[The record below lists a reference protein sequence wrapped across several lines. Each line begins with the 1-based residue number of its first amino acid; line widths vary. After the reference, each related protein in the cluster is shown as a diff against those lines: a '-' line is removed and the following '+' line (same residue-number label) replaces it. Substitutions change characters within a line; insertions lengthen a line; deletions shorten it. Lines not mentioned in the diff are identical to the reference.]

1 MLEKALVERPSE
13 DDSHSTSANILARAT
28 PLATRMRATSA
39 RRSTSLVGRG
49 VPLRRSPIRGAVASS
64 SRGASSPMIEVERK
78 YEADASAEELTRR
91 VEALGGRSK
100 GVVTFT
106 DAYYDTPDRA
116 LCAQDVWLRRRDAA
130 WEIKL
135 PVLADARR
143 SGGERSVFREVEG
156 ARDVLR
162 EFLGA
167 LGDDRGESARAG
179 ADRPDPADAE
189 AALRDALASRRAEAF
204 AEFSTTRVK
213 LETTSGVAVDVDAAS
228 FGHVVVEVE
237 VMCGDEREVAEA
249 ERRVEETARE
259 LGLEPLLDSGGKL
272 ETFIRRNC
280 PEHLATLVE
289 RGILKP

>member
-1 MLEKALVERPSE
+1 
-13 DDSHSTSANILARAT
+13 
-28 PLATRMRATSA
+28 
-39 RRSTSLVGRG
+39 
-49 VPLRRSPIRGAVASS
+49 
-64 SRGASSPMIEVERK
+64 MIEVERK

-167 LGDDRGESARAG
+167 LGDDRG
-179 ADRPDPADAE
+179 
-189 AALRDALASRRAEAF
+189 
-204 AEFSTTRVK
+204 
-213 LETTSGVAVDVDAAS
+213 
-228 FGHVVVEVE
+228 
-237 VMCGDEREVAEA
+237 
-249 ERRVEETARE
+249 
-259 LGLEPLLDSGGKL
+259 
-272 ETFIRRNC
+272 
-280 PEHLATLVE
+280 
-289 RGILKP
+289 

>member
-1 MLEKALVERPSE
+1 
-13 DDSHSTSANILARAT
+13 
-28 PLATRMRATSA
+28 
-39 RRSTSLVGRG
+39 
-49 VPLRRSPIRGAVASS
+49 
-64 SRGASSPMIEVERK
+64 MIEVERK

-130 WEIKL
+130 WEIRAPGARGRAPIGGRAKRL
-135 PVLADARR
+135 PRGGGGEGRPPRVPRRARR
-143 SGGERSVFREVEG
+143 RSRRVR
-156 ARDVLR
+156 ARR
-162 EFLGA
+162 
-167 LGDDRGESARAG
+167 RGPA
-179 ADRPDPADAE
+179 DPADAE
-189 AALRDALASRRAEAF
+189 AALWDALASRRAEAF

-213 LETTSGVAVDVDAAS
+213 LETAAGVAVDVDAAS

-237 VMCGDEREVAEA
+237 VMCGDEGEVAEA

-272 ETFIRRNC
+272 EAFIRRNC
-280 PEHLATLVE
+280 PETSRHPRRAG
-289 RGILKP
+289 GILKP

>member
-1 MLEKALVERPSE
+1 
-13 DDSHSTSANILARAT
+13 
-28 PLATRMRATSA
+28 
-39 RRSTSLVGRG
+39 
-49 VPLRRSPIRGAVASS
+49 
-64 SRGASSPMIEVERK
+64 MIEVERK

-135 PVLADARR
+135 PVHADARR

-213 LETTSGVAVDVDAAS
+213 LETAAGVAVDVDAAS
-228 FGHVVVEVE
+228 FGHVVVDVRK
-237 VMCGDEREVAEA
+237 GKAQKAAEA
-249 ERRVEETARE
+249 
-259 LGLEPLLDSGGKL
+259 SGGK
-272 ETFIRRNC
+272 RKARS
-280 PEHLATLVE
+280 A
-289 RGILKP
+289 